1 MNKPIAAIILAA
13 GKGTRMNSEL
23 PKVVHETCGA
33 PMVCWVA
40 KACLEA
46 GASRVIVVVGH
57 MQELVRE
64 AMERIDPG
72 DAAIEFAIQDKQH
85 GTGHAVRCAQP
96 LLDGFNGNI
105 VVLCGDGPLI
115 RAETVAQ
122 LVDEHEKTNAAAT
135 LATATVDDPSGYGRI
150 VRDDAGAFVGI
161 VEQKN
166 ATDAQKAI
174 NEINPS
180 YYCFGAGKL
189 WDGLDQVTRNELT
202 GEYYLTDVPSL
213 LLQSGERVGALAAVP
228 AEDAL
233 SVNTPE
239 HLEQTDRILRARL
252 AASTTGAN
260 A

>member
-1 MNKPIAAIILAA
+1 MSKPIAAIILAA
-13 GKGTRMNSEL
+13 GKGTRMKSEL

-40 KACLEA
+40 KACLDA
-46 GASRVIVVVGH
+46 GASRVVVVVGH

-64 AMERIDPG
+64 AMERIDSG
-72 DAAIEFAIQDKQH
+72 DATIEFAIQDEQL

-96 LLDGFNGNI
+96 LLDGFDGNI

-122 LVDEHEKTNAAAT
+122 LVDEHEQTNAAST
-135 LATATVDDPSGYGRI
+135 LATATVEDPTGYGRI
-150 VRDDAGAFVGI
+150 VRDASGAFVGI

-166 ATDAQKAI
+166 ATDEQLAI

-180 YYCFGAGKL
+180 YYCFDAKML
-189 WDGLDQVTRNELT
+189 WEGLDKVTRNELT

-213 LLQSGERVGALAAVP
+213 LLGSGERVGALAAVP

-239 HLEQTDRILRARL
+239 HLAQTDTILRQRL
-252 AASTTGAN
+252 ANSTAGATT
-260 A
+260 

>member
-1 MNKPIAAIILAA
+1 
-13 GKGTRMNSEL
+13 MNSDL

-33 PMVCWVA
+33 PMVCWVVR
-40 KACLEA
+40 ACLEA
-46 GASRVIVVVGH
+46 GCSRVIVVVGH

-72 DAAIEFAIQDKQH
+72 DATIEFAIQDEQL

-96 LLDGFNGNI
+96 LLDGFAGDI

-115 RAETVAQ
+115 RAETIAQ
-122 LVDEHEKTNAAAT
+122 LIDEHNRTNAAAT
-135 LATATVDDPSGYGRI
+135 LATATVDDPTGYGRI
-150 VRDDAGAFVGI
+150 IRNDTGAFVEI
-161 VEQKN
+161 VEEKNTTQDQK
-166 ATDAQKAI
+166 QI

-180 YYCFGAGKL
+180 YYCFDAGSL
-189 WDGLDQVTRNELT
+189 WEGLGRIKRNELT
-202 GEYYLTDVPSL
+202 GEHYLTDVPAL
-213 LLQSGERVGALAAVP
+213 LLESGKTVGALAAVP

-239 HLEQTDRILRARL
+239 QLAQTDRILRARL
-252 AASTTGAN
+252 AAKTTGAN

>member
-1 MNKPIAAIILAA
+1 MSKPTAAIILAA
-13 GKGTRMNSEL
+13 GKGARMNSDL

-40 KACLEA
+40 RACLEA
-46 GASRVIVVVGH
+46 GCSRVIVVVGH
-57 MQELVRE
+57 MQETVRE

-72 DAAIEFAIQDKQH
+72 DAMIEFAIQDEQL

-96 LLDGFNGNI
+96 LLDGFDGNV

-115 RAETVAQ
+115 RSQTVAQ
-122 LVDEHEKTNAAAT
+122 LIDEHERTSASAT
-135 LATATVDDPSGYGRI
+135 LATATVDDPTGYGRI
-150 VRDDAGAFVGI
+150 VRDSAGAFAGI

-166 ATDAQKAI
+166 ATDEQRQI

-180 YYCFGAGKL
+180 YYCFNAGSL
-189 WDGLDQVTRNELT
+189 WEGLGRVKRNELT
-202 GEYYLTDVPSL
+202 GEYYLTDVPAL
-213 LLQSGERVGALAAVP
+213 LLETGAPVGALAAVP

-239 HLEQTDRILRARL
+239 QLAQTDRILRARL
-252 AASTTGAN
+252 AANATGAN

>member
-1 MNKPIAAIILAA
+1 MTKPTAAIILAA

-40 KACLEA
+40 RACLEA
-46 GASRVIVVVGH
+46 GCSRIIIVVGH

-72 DAAIEFAIQDKQH
+72 DAMIEFAIQDEQL

-96 LLDGFNGNI
+96 LLDGFIGDI

-122 LVDEHEKTNAAAT
+122 LIDEHNTTNAAAT
-135 LATATVDDPSGYGRI
+135 LATATVDDPTGYGRI

-161 VEQKN
+161 VEEKN
-166 ATDAQKAI
+166 ATDAQRRI
-174 NEINPS
+174 REINPS
-180 YYCFGAGKL
+180 YYCFDARAL
-189 WDGLDQVTRNELT
+189 WDGLGRVNRNELT
-202 GEYYLTDVPSL
+202 GEYYLTDVPTL
-213 LLQSGERVGALAAVP
+213 LLESGEPVGALDTVP
-228 AEDAL
+228 AQDAL

-239 HLEQTDRILRARL
+239 HLAQTDRILRDRL
-252 AASTTGAN
+252 AAKTTGAN
-260 A
+260 T

>member
-1 MNKPIAAIILAA
+1 
-13 GKGTRMNSEL
+13 MNSDL

-46 GASRVIVVVGH
+46 GCARVIVVVGH

-72 DAAIEFAIQDKQH
+72 DAAIEFAIQDEQL
-85 GTGHAVRCAQP
+85 GTGHAVKCAQP
-96 LLDGFNGNI
+96 LLDTFEGDI

-115 RAETVAQ
+115 RSQTVIE
-122 LVDEHEKTNAAAT
+122 LIDEHTRTNAAAT

-150 VRDDAGAFVGI
+150 VRDAKGAFAGI

-166 ATDAQKAI
+166 ATDEQLRI

-180 YYCFGAGKL
+180 YYCFDATRL
-189 WDGLDQVTRNELT
+189 WQGLSRVERNELT
-202 GEYYLTDVPSL
+202 GEYYLTDVPA
-213 LLQSGERVGALAAVP
+213 LLQQKGETVGALAAVP

-239 HLEQTDRILRARL
+239 QLAETDRILRSRQH
-252 AASTTGAN
+252 ASPTGAN